1 MARVD
6 PGRRAGAARLKRMSP
21 FPHAPSAPSAATPYW
36 RLSAFYFVYFTVT
49 GAFVPYWS
57 LYLQHF
63 GYAPVA
69 IGVLVAVPMATKI
82 VAPFLWGWL
91 ADHSGRRMRVIRL
104 GALLA
109 ALSFSGVFL
118 GHGEWW
124 LALTVG
130 AFSFFWNAALP
141 QFEAATLGHLGVA
154 DHHYS
159 RIRLWGS
166 IGFVVS
172 VVLLGAAFGQVSVT
186 WLVPVI
192 AVQLAALWLT
202 SLTVP
207 APPDVVHRDGAD
219 HRLGSVLRRPE
230 VLALFATCLLI
241 QASHGPYYTFFTL
254 YLREH
259 GYSSALTGQLWA
271 LGVLAEIVV
280 FLFMPRLLPRFG
292 ARRLLI
298 FALFATAFRWLLI
311 AALVDSLPALIF
323 GQTLH
328 AASYG
333 IYHAA
338 AIHLIYRYFPGR
350 LQGRGQ
356 ALYSSVSFGL
366 GGALGALASGYVWS
380 GVSPA
385 ATFVMGAGLAAGGGI
400 VAYLGLR
407 PLAARG

>member
-1 MARVD
+1 MSGGALRV
-6 PGRRAGAARLKRMSP
+6 PCASSGAAHSG
-21 FPHAPSAPSAATPYW
+21 ATPYW

-57 LYLQHF
+57 VYLQHL

-69 IGVLVAVPMATKI
+69 IGVLMAVPMATKI

-91 ADHSGRRMRVIRL
+91 ADHSGRRVGVIRM
-104 GALLA
+104 GTLLA
-109 ALSFSGVFL
+109 AASFAGVFF
-118 GHGEWW
+118 GHGAVW

-141 QFEAATLGHLGVA
+141 QFEAATLDHLGTA

-172 VVLLGAAFGQVSVT
+172 VMLLGLAFGYVSVA
-186 WLVPVI
+186 WLAPVI
-192 AVQLAALWLT
+192 AGLLAALWLA
-202 SLTVP
+202 SLAVP
-207 APPDVVHRDGAD
+207 APPESVRTGGVD
-219 HRLGSVLRRPE
+219 HRLRQVLRRPE

-254 YLREH
+254 YLRAH
-259 GYSSALTGQLWA
+259 GYGSALIGGLWA
-271 LGVLAEIVV
+271 LGVVAEIAV
-280 FLFMPRLLPRFG
+280 FLVMPRLLPRFG

-298 FALFATAFRWLLI
+298 FALGATALRWLLI
-311 AALVDSLPALIF
+311 AGLAGNLPVLVFA
-323 GQTLH
+323 QTLH

-338 AIHLIYRYFPGR
+338 AIHMVFRFFPGR

-356 ALYSSVSFGL
+356 ALYSSVGFGL

-380 GVSPA
+380 GVAPA
-385 ATFVMGAGLAAGGGI
+385 AAFVMGAALAAAGA
-400 VAYLGLR
+400 VTAYAGVR
-407 PLAARG
+407 VPPARA

>member
-1 MARVD
+1 MTLRHVT
-6 PGRRAGAARLKRMSP
+6 
-21 FPHAPSAPSAATPYW
+21 AATPYW

-82 VAPFLWGWL
+82 VGPFLWGWL

-109 ALSFSGVFL
+109 ALSFTGVFF
-118 GHGEWW
+118 GHGAWW
-124 LALTVG
+124 LALVVG
-130 AFSFFWNAALP
+130 VFSFFWNAALP
-141 QFEAATLGHLGVA
+141 QFEAATLGHLGRA

-172 VVLLGAAFGQVSVT
+172 VVLLGFAFGQVSVT
-186 WLVPVI
+186 WLAPVI
-192 AVQLAALWLT
+192 SVQLVAMWLA
-202 SLTVP
+202 SLAVP
-207 APPDVVHRDGAD
+207 APPEPFHTDAVD
-219 HRLGSVLRRPE
+219 HRLAKVLRQPA
-230 VLALFATCLLI
+230 VLALFAACLLI
-241 QASHGPYYTFFTL
+241 QASHGPYYAFFTL

-280 FLFMPRLLPRFG
+280 FLFMPRLLPHFG
-292 ARRLLI
+292 ARRLLV
-298 FALFATAFRWLLI
+298 FALFATALRWLLI
-311 AALVDSLPALIF
+311 AELVDNLPVLIF

-356 ALYSSVSFGL
+356 ALYSSVGFGL

-380 GVSPA
+380 GVSPS
-385 ATFVMGAGLAAGGGI
+385 ATFLMGAVLAAVGGV
-400 VAYLGLR
+400 VAYAGLGATPPPGIR
-407 PLAARG
+407 R

>member
-1 MARVD
+1 MPSSSDAT
-6 PGRRAGAARLKRMSP
+6 AEP
-21 FPHAPSAPSAATPYW
+21 FGTTPYW

-63 GYAPVA
+63 GYAPVV
-69 IGVLVAVPMATKI
+69 IGALVAVPMATKI
-82 VAPFLWGWL
+82 VGPFLWGWL
-91 ADHSGRRMRVIRL
+91 ADRSGQRMRIIRL

-109 ALSFSGVFL
+109 ALSFSGVFF
-118 GHGEWW
+118 GHGAWW
-124 LALTVG
+124 LALVVG
-130 AFSFFWNAALP
+130 AFSFFWNAVLP
-141 QFEAATLGHLGVA
+141 QFEAATLGHLGMA

-172 VVLLGAAFGQVSVT
+172 VVLLGLAFGYVSVT
-186 WLVPVI
+186 WLAPVI
-192 AVQLAALWLT
+192 AVLLTAMWLA
-202 SLTVP
+202 SLAVP
-207 APPDVVHRDGAD
+207 APPEVNHLDAPD
-219 HRLGSVLRRPE
+219 HRLWGVLRQPA

-280 FLFMPRLLPRFG
+280 FLFMSRLLPRFG

-298 FALFATAFRWLLI
+298 FALFATALRWLMI
-311 AALVDSLPALIF
+311 AALVDNLPALIF

-338 AIHLIYRYFPGR
+338 AIHLVYRYFPGR

-356 ALYSSVSFGL
+356 ALYSSVGFGL

-380 GVSPA
+380 GVAPS
-385 ATFVMGAGLAAGGGI
+385 ATFLMGAGLAAAGGV
-400 VAYLGLR
+400 VAYVGLR
-407 PLAARG
+407 APPARA

>member
-1 MARVD
+1 MLPSRDATL
-6 PGRRAGAARLKRMSP
+6 GP
-21 FPHAPSAPSAATPYW
+21 FGTTPYW

-63 GYAPVA
+63 GYAPVV

-91 ADHSGRRMRVIRL
+91 ADRSGRRMRVIRL

-109 ALSFSGVFL
+109 ALSFSGVFF
-118 GHGEWW
+118 GHGAWW
-124 LALTVG
+124 LALVVG

-141 QFEAATLGHLGVA
+141 QFEAATLGHLGMA
-154 DHHYS
+154 DHHYG

-172 VVLLGAAFGQVSVT
+172 VVLLGLAFGYVSVI
-186 WLVPVI
+186 WLAPVI
-192 AVQLAALWLT
+192 AVLLAALWLT
-202 SLTVP
+202 SLAVP
-207 APPDVVHRDGAD
+207 APPDVSHSDAPD
-219 HRLGSVLRRPE
+219 HRLGHVLRQPA
-230 VLALFATCLLI
+230 VLALLATCLLI

-280 FLFMPRLLPRFG
+280 FLFMSRLLPRFG

-298 FALFATAFRWLLI
+298 FALFATALRWLLI
-311 AALVDSLPALIF
+311 AALVDNLPVLIF

-380 GVSPA
+380 GVAPS
-385 ATFVMGAGLAAGGGI
+385 ATFVMGALLAAAGGV
-400 VAYLGLR
+400 VAYVGLR
-407 PLAARG
+407 APPAPA

>member
-1 MARVD
+1 MAQR
-6 PGRRAGAARLKRMSP
+6 PGGA
-21 FPHAPSAPSAATPYW
+21 PYW
-36 RLSAFYFVYFTVT
+36 RLSGFYFVYFTVT

-57 LYLQHF
+57 LYLRHF

-69 IGVLVAVPMATKI
+69 IGVLTAVPMATKI

-91 ADHSGRRMRVIRL
+91 ADRSGQRMRVIRL
-104 GALLA
+104 GTWFA
-109 ALSFSGVFL
+109 ALSFL
-118 GHGEWW
+118 GIFFGHDALW
-124 LALTVG
+124 LALVVG

-141 QFEAATLGHLGVA
+141 QFEAATLGHLGA
-154 DHHYS
+154 HDHHYS

-172 VVLLGAAFGQVSVT
+172 VVALGWAFGVVSVT
-186 WLVPVI
+186 WLAPVI
-192 AVQLAALWLT
+192 AVLLVALWLS
-202 SLTVP
+202 SLAVP
-207 APPDVVHRDGAD
+207 GPPVPTWTDAPQHGIGPA
-219 HRLGSVLRRPE
+219 LRQPA
-230 VLALFATCLLI
+230 VLALLLTCLLI
-241 QASHGPYYTFFTL
+241 QTSHGPYYVFFTL
-254 YLREH
+254 YLRDH
-259 GYSSALTGQLWA
+259 GYSSAVTGELWA

-280 FLFMPRLLPRFG
+280 FVFMPRLLPRFG

-298 FALFATAFRWLLI
+298 FALSATVLRWVLI
-311 AALVDSLPALIF
+311 ATLVDSLPVLVF
-323 GQTLH
+323 SQTLH

-338 AIHLIYRYFPGR
+338 AIYLIYRYFPGQ

-385 ATFVMGAGLAAGGGI
+385 ATFLMGAALAAGGAV
-400 VAYLGLR
+400 VAYVGV
-407 PLAARG
+407 RGISPVQSPVR